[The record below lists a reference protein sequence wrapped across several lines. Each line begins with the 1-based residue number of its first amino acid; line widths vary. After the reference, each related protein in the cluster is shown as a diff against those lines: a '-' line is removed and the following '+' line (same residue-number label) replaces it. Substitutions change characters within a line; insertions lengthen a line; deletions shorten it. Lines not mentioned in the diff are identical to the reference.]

1 MTEDPY
7 YNFLTMQFIKAA
19 DYFTVD
25 EYVHS
30 TQALISESRDL
41 DASVIPH
48 SEDELIYRYNHSI
61 VGIE

>member
-1 MTEDPY
+1 
-7 YNFLTMQFIKAA
+7 MQFIKANEH
-19 DYFTVD
+19 FTVD
-25 EYVHS
+25 EYIPA